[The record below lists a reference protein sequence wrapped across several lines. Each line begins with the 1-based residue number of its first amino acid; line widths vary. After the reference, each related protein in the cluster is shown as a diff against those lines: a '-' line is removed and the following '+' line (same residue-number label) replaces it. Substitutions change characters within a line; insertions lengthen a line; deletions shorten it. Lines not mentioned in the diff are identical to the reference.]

1 MKTNSQMKNLKMK
14 MKKHS
19 ANKKQYIIEVDEL
32 KFNDGIMLNYR
43 HNLLIMQR
51 EMTKE
56 YNDEIKKYYAQ
67 NSEFL
72 IGDADPVNTLES
84 IINRIGEKWYLKFF
98 LKSSMLSKKFI
109 YDVYENNE
117 RRYDRI
123 KKKHPFLLSGPED
136 REQMVKIL
144 QSSIAE
150 NVGLIKSIPKKYH
163 DDILGDVMRTVGQ
176 GGNQY
181 ELAKQLSKRSNLTRK
196 RIDLIAR
203 DQTAKATA
211 LIDRQKA
218 IDTGFTKAIWKK
230 SIAGKTH
237 RIDHAEAD
245 KKEFDISKG
254 CLISGE
260 YILPRMKINCKC
272 SYKLILNLGI

>member
-1 MKTNSQMKNLKMK
+1 
-14 MKKHS
+14 MKKKKNPS
-19 ANKKQYIIEVDEL
+19 KQYAIEIDEL
-32 KFNDGIMLNYR
+32 KFNDAIMLNYR
-43 HNLLIMQR
+43 HEILVMQR

-56 YNDEIKKYYAQ
+56 YNAEIKKYYKE
-67 NSEFL
+67 NSDFL
-72 IGDADPVNTLES
+72 VGDADPVSGLES
-84 IINRIGEKWYLKFF
+84 IINRIGDKWYLKFF
-98 LKSSMLSKKFI
+98 LKSNNISKKFI
-109 YDVYENNE
+109 SDVYSSNE
-117 RRYDRI
+117 RRYNRI
-123 KKKHPFLLSGPED
+123 KKQHPFLLSGTED

-176 GGNQY
+176 GGNQQD
-181 ELAKQLSKRSNLTRK
+181 LAEQLSKRSNLTRK

-211 LIDRQKA
+211 LIDRQTA

-237 RIDHAEAD
+237 RKDHAEANNN
-245 KKEFDISKG
+245 EFDISKG

-272 SYKLILNLGI
+272 SYKLVLDLGL